1 MFQNGH
7 FTTISGHYFA
17 NYMKIIISKILLKL
31 AEFKKHA
38 YKTWT
43 VQTFT
48 IQHTDINL

>member
-38 YKTWT
+38 FK
-43 VQTFT
+43 
-48 IQHTDINL
+48 NLNSTNIHYPTY